1 MKRFPDSFTTSDGL
15 KLRCYADHPPNGLP
29 YGRVILVHGLG
40 DHARSLPYC
49 HLSAYLVARNFAVY
63 AFDLRG
69 HGQSE
74 GERMAVRTFQ
84 ELTHDVGTFLELVQ
98 RITPDVPLFLVG
110 MSLGGLIA
118 LNYSQHHPAGLH
130 GVVAIAPAVTEAGV
144 PRIVRQIIPL
154 LARWLPRLAFNPGL
168 DLAHISRDTAAVQA
182 YTSDPLFQTRTTPKL
197 AAELLLAMAETRRLA
212 SQLHLPVLILH
223 GTADTIVPPQGSE
236 LFWQQ
241 VAAPDKTRL
250 TYEGAYHNLP
260 LEPNREQVFA
270 DIVSWF
276 EPRL

>member
-1 MKRFPDSFTTSDGL
+1 MFPDSFTTLDGL
-15 KLRCYADHPPNGLP
+15 QLRCYADQPTNGLP

-40 DHARSLPYC
+40 DHARSLPYRN
-49 HLSAYLVARNFAVY
+49 LSAYLVARSFAVY

-69 HGQSE
+69 HGHSA
-74 GERMAVRTFQ
+74 GKRMAVRTFQ
-84 ELTHDVGTFLELVQ
+84 ELPEDVGTFIELVQ
-98 RITPDVPLFLVG
+98 RLTPDLPLFLLG

-118 LNYSQHHPAGLH
+118 LNYSQQRPAGLN

-144 PRIVRQIIPL
+144 ALIVRRLIPL
-154 LARWLPRLAFNPGL
+154 LARLVPHFAFDPGL
-168 DLAHISRDTAAVQA
+168 DLGHISRDTAAAQA
-182 YTSDPLFQTRTTPKL
+182 YTSDPLFQRRTTPKL

-212 SQLHLPVLILH
+212 SQLHLPLLILH

-241 VAAPDKTRL
+241 VASSDKARL
-250 TYEGAYHNLP
+250 TYAGAYHNLP

-270 DIVSWF
+270 DIIRWF
-276 EPRL
+276 EQRL